1 MGFFTT
7 TITSNAMQNHIL
19 SLYSTKFP
27 SSNPLPPFKITFSYS
42 SKPTFRRFH
51 KPHHSLKRLT
61 FRIVQLTRRRQLEQI
76 FEEVES
82 AKRRYG
88 KLNTIVMNAVME
100 ACVHCGDTESALKV
114 FDEMCKSESCRVD
127 GVSYGTL
134 LKGLGVARRIDEAF
148 QILESVEMGTAA
160 GSPKLSAPMIFGL
173 LNALISAGDIRRAKG
188 LLARYGYLLHES
200 RNPSILIYNLLMKGY
215 IGAGCPE
222 DALPVHDEILELGL
236 TPDRLTYNTLI
247 SACVKAGKLDDALR
261 FFDEMKDKAQNF
273 SRDKLYP
280 DVVTYTTLLQGFGGA
295 KDLLSVQKIVSEM
308 KLHRNLVIDRTAF
321 TAMVDAFLNCGSMN
335 DALCVFG
342 ETIKRAGGN
351 PKLRPKPHLYLSLMR
366 VSAVQGEYNM
376 VKNLHRRLWSDS
388 SGAISLALQEE
399 ADHLLMEAALND
411 GQVYV
416 ALENL
421 TNAVLKW
428 KRIPWTSRGGM
439 VVMRIEALLGFTNS
453 IVSPYLL
460 PQVSPSEPI
469 ESIMMPLKAA
479 KPLLGTLHLKQVVMR
494 FFRDQVVPI
503 VDDWGSC
510 VGLLH
515 REDCTELNAPLMT
528 MMRSPPPCVTTTTS
542 FGHVVDLILQKMYR
556 MVVVVKYS
564 NLNSSG
570 SKTVGVFTAE
580 QLLKLVV
587 PVPRPLKQERTLG
600 RRWCKNFDT

>member
-1 MGFFTT
+1 MEEKDVVSSENFEGKHISTFF
-7 TITSNAMQNHIL
+7 
-19 SLYSTKFP
+19 
-27 SSNPLPPFKITFSYS
+27 
-42 SKPTFRRFH
+42 
-51 KPHHSLKRLT
+51 
-61 FRIVQLTRRRQLEQI
+61 LTRH
-76 FEEVES
+76 
-82 AKRRYG
+82 KHG
-88 KLNTIVMNAVME
+88 M
-100 ACVHCGDTESALKV
+100 
-114 FDEMCKSESCRVD
+114 
-127 GVSYGTL
+127 
-134 LKGLGVARRIDEAF
+134 
-148 QILESVEMGTAA
+148 
-160 GSPKLSAPMIFGL
+160 PKLSRS
-173 LNALISAGDIRRAKG
+173 LIST
-188 LLARYGYLLHES
+188 HE
-200 RNPSILIYNLLMKGY
+200 IF
-215 IGAGCPE
+215 A
-222 DALPVHDEILELGL
+222 
-236 TPDRLTYNTLI
+236 
-247 SACVKAGKLDDALR
+247 
-261 FFDEMKDKAQNF
+261 
-273 SRDKLYP
+273 
-280 DVVTYTTLLQGFGGA
+280 
-295 KDLLSVQKIVSEM
+295 
-308 KLHRNLVIDRTAF
+308 VIHI
-321 TAMVDAFLNCGSMN
+321 

-366 VSAVQGEYNM
+366 VSAIQGEYNM
-376 VKNLHRRLWSDS
+376 VKNLHRRLWPDS

-439 VVMRIEALLGFTNS
+439 VAMRIEALLGFTNS

-494 FFRDQVVPI
+494 FFSDQVVPI

-600 RRWCKNFDT
+600 RRWCRNFDT